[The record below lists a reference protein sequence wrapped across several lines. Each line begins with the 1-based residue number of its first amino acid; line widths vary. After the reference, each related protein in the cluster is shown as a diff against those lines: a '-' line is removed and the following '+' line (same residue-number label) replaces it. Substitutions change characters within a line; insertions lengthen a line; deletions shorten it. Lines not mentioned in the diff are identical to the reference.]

1 MIYISSEFVKIT
13 LQVTFK
19 STNSQEPE
27 KEEEEKKEEEKEEE
41 EEKQEEEKEE
51 EGKGELS
58 TAWTA
63 AANMATEAGVVAGR
77 KGESDLG

>member
-1 MIYISSEFVKIT
+1 MPGKASSC
-13 LQVTFK
+13 LCYRQ
-19 STNSQEPE
+19 
-27 KEEEEKKEEEKEEE
+27 EKKEEEKEE
-41 EEKQEEEKEE
+41 EE

>member
-1 MIYISSEFVKIT
+1 MPGKASSC
-13 LQVTFK
+13 LCCR
-19 STNSQEPE
+19 QEKE
-27 KEEEEKKEEEKEEE
+27 KEEE
-41 EEKQEEEKEE
+41 EE

-77 KGESDLG
+77 NGESDRG

>member
-1 MIYISSEFVKIT
+1 MPGKASSC
-13 LQVTFK
+13 LCYRQ
-19 STNSQEPE
+19 
-27 KEEEEKKEEEKEEE
+27 EKKEEEKEEE
-41 EEKQEEEKEE
+41 EEKQEEEKEEEE